1 MAIAENGNVVLIH
14 FKLTDAKNG
23 EVLEDSTDRDP
34 MPYLHG
40 ANNIMPGLEKALS
53 GKAAGDSFD
62 VTLDPEQA
70 YGEHSGEEPT
80 PYPRSMFPPDAQIFE
95 GMSFLVTD
103 QEGNEGPVF
112 VTKVEGDVIS
122 LDQNHP
128 LAGRS
133 LNFSGKIDSIRASTE
148 EEQAHG
154 HPHGPDGHE
163 NH

>member
-1 MAIAENGNVVLIH
+1 MAKAEDGKVVMIH
-14 FKLTDAKNG
+14 FKLTDVQSG

-40 ANNIMPGLEKALS
+40 AHNIMPALEEALK
-53 GKAAGDSFD
+53 GKEAGHAFD
-62 VTLDPEQA
+62 VTLSAAQA
-70 YGEHSGEEPT
+70 YGEHNGEEPT

-128 LAGRS
+128 LAGRA
-133 LNFSGKIDSIRASTE
+133 LNFSGKIEAIRDATAD
-148 EEQAHG
+148 EQAHG
-154 HPHGPDGHE
+154 HPHGPDGHG
-163 NH
+163 HH

>member
-1 MAIAENGNVVLIH
+1 MATAENGKVVLIH
-14 FKLTDAKNG
+14 FKLTDVKSG

-40 ANNIMPGLEKALS
+40 AHNIMPALETALT
-53 GKAAGDSFD
+53 GKSAGDSFD
-62 VTLDPEQA
+62 VTLEPKDA

-103 QEGNEGPVF
+103 QQGNEGPVF

-133 LNFSGKIDSIRASTE
+133 LNFSGKIDSIREATAD
-148 EEQAHG
+148 EQAHG
-154 HPHGPDGHE
+154 HPHGPDGHA
-163 NH
+163 HH